1 MDAIL
6 KKKLQVPY
14 YVSSEAK
21 DLCNKVGYSF
31 LCMLLVPDRVLTK

>member
-21 DLCNKVGYSF
+21 DLCNKVGKTFSNTPAY
-31 LCMLLVPDRVLTK
+31 ML